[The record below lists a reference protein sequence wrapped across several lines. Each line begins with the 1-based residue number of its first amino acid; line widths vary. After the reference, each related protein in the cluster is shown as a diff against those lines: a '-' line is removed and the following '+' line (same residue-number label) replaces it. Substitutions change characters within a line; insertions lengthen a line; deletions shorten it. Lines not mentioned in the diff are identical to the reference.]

1 VNMMDWIQADAHR
14 SFWLEARSLP
24 GRATM
29 IAFCVQ
35 IEFKRFETPE
45 DALGT
50 DAEPRLR
57 DAATPFERLSI
68 GDEDQAED
76 AL

>member
-1 VNMMDWIQADAHR
+1 
-14 SFWLEARSLP
+14 
-24 GRATM
+24 M

>member
-1 VNMMDWIQADAHR
+1 MVDCIQAKAHR

-24 GRATM
+24 GRVTV
-29 IAFCVQ
+29 IAFCVR
-35 IEFKRFETPE
+35 IEFRRFEMPE

-57 DAATPFERLSI
+57 NAATPFERLSI

>member
-1 VNMMDWIQADAHR
+1 
-14 SFWLEARSLP
+14 
-24 GRATM
+24 M

-50 DAEPRLR
+50 DAEPRLC